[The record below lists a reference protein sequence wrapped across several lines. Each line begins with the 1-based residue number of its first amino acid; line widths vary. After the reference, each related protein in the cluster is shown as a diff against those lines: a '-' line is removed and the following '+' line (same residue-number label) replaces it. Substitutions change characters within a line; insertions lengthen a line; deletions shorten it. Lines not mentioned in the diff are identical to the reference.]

1 MIDRVDCPAKQR
13 DRIRMGTVHYSG
25 NTPQVH
31 LVRQGSHLSREVV
44 DTHQVRT
51 QRAHGLLVQPGI
63 PVHFL

>member
-1 MIDRVDCPAKQR
+1 VSIALQNNV
-13 DRIRMGTVHYSG
+13 TVSVWERYI
-25 NTPQVH
+25 TQAILPQVL